1 MGSGVQI
8 TSDGAAN
15 LNSDAEILSYAVDIL
30 SFTAKTLSSSAERVS
45 WYLLISCV
53 LLPRSSILLIQLLR
67 SSVEI
72 FSSGSDAEMLSYG
85 AEIMRSA
92 AEVLSSGG
100 EVLSS
105 DLGSLSSGTEKIDI
119 MVTVHRHSK
128 REKPSLTP
136 PIYP

>member
-1 MGSGVQI
+1 MV
-8 TSDGAAN
+8 
-15 LNSDAEILSYAVDIL
+15 
-30 SFTAKTLSSSAERVS
+30 
-45 WYLLISCV
+45 LISCV
-53 LLPRSSILLIQLLR
+53 LLPRSSILQIQLLS
-67 SSVEI
+67 SSVETS
-72 FSSGSDAEMLSYG
+72 SSGSDAEMLSNG

-105 DLGSLSSGTEKIDI
+105 DPGSLSSGIEKIDR

-128 REKPSLTP
+128 RAKPSLPP